1 MKQFLKECKNAN
13 YSKKLKPLLEK
24 IEEVS
29 KMMNEARSKCG
40 IALSDAAGIAAWER
54 NMKLKSNS
62 LITFYE
68 SWSKLQE
75 QKVRR
80 KIVDEVKVRLI
91 SLI

>member
-24 IEEVS
+24 IEDVS
-29 KMMNEARSKCG
+29 KIVSAERNKCG
-40 IALSDAAGIAAWER
+40 IALSDATGIAAWEN

-68 SWSKLQE
+68 SWCKIQE
-75 QKVRR
+75 QKAVR
-80 KIVDEVKVRLI
+80 KIVDKIDVR
-91 SLI
+91 